1 MIQRAFTAEIPVRM
15 DRLRVSTDEEERNTV
30 LQDMA
35 IDNSFDNIP
44 LNYLSPSAS
53 PSPDEMI
60 IRQRGK
66 LSELIEKSATFFTR
80 LLYNRSSKH
89 FHILVTGKNTRHSYA
104 DTICNDT
111 AKFTTQ
117 TSVAHGYHADFA
129 RSKSFDYSA

>member
-15 DRLRVSTDEEERNTV
+15 DRLRVSTDEEEHSTV

-60 IRQRGK
+60 IRQRGNPF
-66 LSELIEKSATFFTR
+66 LIQSNQIHFSLR
-80 LLYNRSSKH
+80 L
-89 FHILVTGKNTRHSYA
+89 
-104 DTICNDT
+104 
-111 AKFTTQ
+111 
-117 TSVAHGYHADFA
+117 
-129 RSKSFDYSA
+129 

>member
-1 MIQRAFTAEIPVRM
+1 MIQRVFQPVEIPVQM
-15 DRLRVSTDEEERNTV
+15 DRLRVSTDEEEPITV

-66 LSELIEKSATFFTR
+66 PTHDERHISFPHVTFGQN
-80 LLYNRSSKH
+80 LY
-89 FHILVTGKNTRHSYA
+89 L
-104 DTICNDT
+104 
-111 AKFTTQ
+111 
-117 TSVAHGYHADFA
+117 
-129 RSKSFDYSA
+129 